1 MPGDSRGEQ
10 EITGKTGII
19 KCASVVFLKIGQLIA
34 GVRRKSKGKYELPNI
49 HSTV

>member
-19 KCASVVFLKIGQLIA
+19 KCASVFFKNRPVNSRGEKEI
-34 GVRRKSKGKYELPNI
+34 KGKI
-49 HSTV
+49 